1 MIKSYAKTYKALA
14 VKNSSIEEVV
24 VSVACEK
31 AAKLFVNNKHLVSIL
46 TTPNLLGELS
56 LGFLVCEGVVKSP
69 EDIISIDV
77 EDSRIMATIKEK
89 KQSKP
94 ASSHQDMHIVCDTI
108 FERQVILDSVK
119 YLESEAYYSTRGTH
133 AACIVNRQGE
143 CKKKLADVR
152 RHNAIDK
159 VVGYALH
166 EHLDL
171 CTHFLLSTGR
181 QSASMVLKAVRAG
194 IPLIVTNTAPLDSGI
209 DAADQYNICLVCF
222 AEPDYMLITTHPE
235 RIKI

>member
-14 VKNSSIEEVV
+14 VKNSSIEEVE

-31 AAKLFVNNKHLVSIL
+31 AVELFVNNKHLVSIL
-46 TTPNLLGELS
+46 ATPNLLEELA
-56 LGFLVCEGVVKSP
+56 LGFLVCEGVVNSP
-69 EDIISIDV
+69 EDIISIDI
-77 EDSRIMATIKEK
+77 EDSRIMAMIKE
-89 KQSKP
+89 QGKP

-108 FERQVILDSVK
+108 FERQVILDSVNC
-119 YLESEAYYSTRGTH
+119 LESEAYYSTRGTH
-133 AACIVNRQGE
+133 AACIVNKQGE
-143 CKKKLADVR
+143 CKKRLADVR

-194 IPLIVTNTAPLDSGI
+194 IPLIVTNTAPFNSGI

>member
-1 MIKSYAKTYKALA
+1 MIKRYAKTYKALA
-14 VKNSSIEEVV
+14 VKNSSIKEVEI
-24 VSVACEK
+24 SVACEK
-31 AAKLFVNNKHLVSIL
+31 AVELFVNNKHLVSIL
-46 TTPNLLGELS
+46 TTPNLLEELL
-56 LGFLVCEGVVKSP
+56 LGFLVCEGIVNNP

-77 EDSRIMATIKEK
+77 EDSRIMATIKE
-89 KQSKP
+89 QSKP
-94 ASSHQDMHIVCDTI
+94 ASSHQDIRTVCDTV
-108 FERQVILDSVK
+108 FERQVILDSVNC
-119 YLESEAYYSTRGTH
+119 LESELYHTTRGAH
-133 AACIVNRQGE
+133 AACIVNKQGE
-143 CKKKLADVR
+143 CKKRLIDVR

-159 VVGYALH
+159 VVGCALY

-209 DAADQYNICLVCF
+209 DAADRYNVCLVCF

>member
-14 VKNSSIEEVV
+14 VKNSSIKEVEI
-24 VSVACEK
+24 SVACEK
-31 AAKLFVNNKHLVSIL
+31 AVELFVNNKHLVSIL
-46 TTPNLLGELS
+46 TTPNLLEEL
-56 LGFLVCEGVVKSP
+56 LFGFLVCEGIVNNP

-77 EDSRIMATIKEK
+77 EDSRIMATIKE
-89 KQSKP
+89 QSKL
-94 ASSHQDMHIVCDTI
+94 ASSHQDIRIVCDTV
-108 FERQVILDSVK
+108 FERQVILDSVNC
-119 YLESEAYYSTRGTH
+119 LESELYHATRGAH
-133 AACIVNRQGE
+133 AACIVNKQGK
-143 CKKKLADVR
+143 CKKRLIDVK

-159 VVGYALH
+159 VVGCALY
-166 EHLDL
+166 EHFDL

-209 DAADQYNICLVCF
+209 DAADRYNVCLVCF

>member
-1 MIKSYAKTYKALA
+1 MIKNYAKTYKALA
-14 VKNSSIEEVV
+14 VKNSSTKEVEI
-24 VSVACEK
+24 SVACEK
-31 AAKLFVNNKHLVSIL
+31 TVELFVNNKHLVSIL
-46 TTPNLLGELS
+46 TTPNLLEELS
-56 LGFLVCEGVVKSP
+56 LGFLVCEGIVNNP

-89 KQSKP
+89 EQSKLV
-94 ASSHQDMHIVCDTI
+94 SSHQDIRIVCDTV
-108 FERQVILDSVK
+108 FERQAILDSVNC
-119 YLESEAYYSTRGTH
+119 LASEVYHATRGAH
-133 AACIVNRQGE
+133 AACIVNKQGE
-143 CKKKLADVR
+143 CKKKLVDVR

-159 VVGYALH
+159 VVGCALH

-209 DAADQYNICLVCF
+209 DAADRYNVCLICF

>member
-14 VKNSSIEEVV
+14 VKNSSIKEAEVN
-24 VSVACEK
+24 VACEK
-31 AAKLFVNNKHLVSIL
+31 AVELFVNNKHLVSIL
-46 TTPNLLGELS
+46 TTPNLLEELS

-77 EDSRIMATIKEK
+77 EDSRIMAMIKEQG
-89 KQSKP
+89 KQ
-94 ASSHQDMHIVCDTI
+94 ASSHQDIRIACDII
-108 FERQVILDSVK
+108 FERQVILDSVNC
-119 YLESEAYYSTRGTH
+119 LESEAYYSTRGTH
-133 AACIVNRQGE
+133 AACIVNKQGE
-143 CKKKLADVR
+143 CKKRLADVG

-166 EHLDL
+166 ERLDL

>member
-1 MIKSYAKTYKALA
+1 MTKSYAKMYKALA
-14 VKNSSIEEVV
+14 VKNSSIKEVE

-31 AAKLFVNNKHLVSIL
+31 AAELFVNNKHLVSIL
-46 TTPNLLGELS
+46 ATPNLLEELT

-77 EDSRIMATIKEK
+77 EDSRIMAMIKEQDK
-89 KQSKP
+89 S
-94 ASSHQDMHIVCDTI
+94 ASSHQDIRIACDTI
-108 FERQVILDSVK
+108 FERQVILDSVNC
-119 YLESEAYYSTRGTH
+119 LESAVHYATRGAH

-143 CKKKLADVR
+143 FKKRLADVR
-152 RHNAIDK
+152 RHSAIDK
-159 VVGYALH
+159 VVGYALYN
-166 EHLDL
+166 HLDL
-171 CTHFLLSTGR
+171 RTHFLLSTGR

-209 DAADQYNICLVCF
+209 DAADRYNICLVCF
-222 AEPDYMLITTHPE
+222 AKPDYMLITTHPE